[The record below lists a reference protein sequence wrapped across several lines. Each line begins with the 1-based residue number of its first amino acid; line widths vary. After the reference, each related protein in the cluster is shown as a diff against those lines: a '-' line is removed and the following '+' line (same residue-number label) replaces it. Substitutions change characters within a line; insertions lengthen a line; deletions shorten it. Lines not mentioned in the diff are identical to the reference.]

1 MRQHPTRS
9 IGTNSWRRVG
19 MLTEAATNLLGILET
34 NFSGLSTRKDRSIR
48 KSKSTF
54 DSKNNVID
62 LKTAIVVLHLS

>member
-9 IGTNSWRRVG
+9 IGANNWHRVG
-19 MLTEAATNLLGILET
+19 TLTEAATNLLGILET

-62 LKTAIVVLHLS
+62 LKTAIVVLQLS

>member
-1 MRQHPTRS
+1 MRQHPTIS
-9 IGTNSWRRVG
+9 IGANNWRRVG
-19 MLTEAATNLLGILET
+19 TLTEAATNLLGILET

-62 LKTAIVVLHLS
+62 LKTAIVVLQLS